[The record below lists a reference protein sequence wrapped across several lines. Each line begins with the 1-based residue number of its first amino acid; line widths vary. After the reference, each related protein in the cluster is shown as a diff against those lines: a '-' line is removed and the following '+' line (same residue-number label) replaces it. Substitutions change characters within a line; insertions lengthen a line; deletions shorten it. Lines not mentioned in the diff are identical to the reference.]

1 LLPVD
6 TTLIYAPTVTEPPP
20 SPATPEFWNQRYDN
34 GAPWDLGQ
42 AAPALAQLIEEGLAP
57 EPTIVLGCG
66 YGHEALLFARAG
78 CAVTGVD
85 FSDQAIAGAK
95 SMAKAAVKDGRLAT
109 GTKIKWLNQDMF
121 SLLPKQRG
129 KFGYVVEHSC
139 FCAIDPSQR
148 SAYVDLVAGLIKP
161 GGLLLGVFRIHDRPD
176 GPPFGS
182 TEAEIRG
189 LFGWQ
194 FEVVRFD
201 NVESIEQRKGE
212 ERLVVLRRV

>member
-1 LLPVD
+1 VID
-6 TTLIYAPTVTEPPP
+6 APTVTESPP
-20 SPATPEFWNQRYDN
+20 SPATPEFWNQRYDD

-42 AAPALAQLIEEGLAP
+42 AAPALVQLVEEGLAP

-78 CAVTGVD
+78 CIVTGVD
-85 FSDQAIAGAK
+85 FSDPAIAGAK
-95 SMAKAAVKDGRLAT
+95 ALAKAALKDGRLAT
-109 GTKIKWLNQDMF
+109 GTKIKWLHQDMF

-148 SAYVDLVAGLIKP
+148 SAYVDLVAGLLKP
-161 GGLLLGVFRIHDRPD
+161 GGLLLGVFRVHDRPD
-176 GPPFGS
+176 GPPFGA
-182 TEAEIRG
+182 TETEILG

-194 FEVVRFD
+194 FEVVKF
-201 NVESIEQRKGE
+201 EAATSAIERREGE
-212 ERLVVLRRV
+212 EKLAVFRRV

>member
-1 LLPVD
+1 MIDAHP
-6 TTLIYAPTVTEPPP
+6 VTETPL

-42 AAPALAQLIEEGLAP
+42 AAPALAQIVEEGLAP
-57 EPTIVLGCG
+57 DATIVLGCG

-85 FSDQAIAGAK
+85 FSPQAIAGAK
-95 SMAKAAVKDGRLAT
+95 SLAKTALKDGRLAT
-109 GTKIKWLNQDMF
+109 GTKIKWLAQDMF

-129 KFGYVVEHSC
+129 QFGYVVENSC

-148 SAYVDLVAGLIKP
+148 SAYVDLVADLLKP
-161 GGLLLGVFRIHDRPD
+161 GGLLLGIFRIHDRPD

-182 TEAEIRG
+182 NETEIRG

-201 NVESIEQRKGE
+201 EMESSIERRQGE